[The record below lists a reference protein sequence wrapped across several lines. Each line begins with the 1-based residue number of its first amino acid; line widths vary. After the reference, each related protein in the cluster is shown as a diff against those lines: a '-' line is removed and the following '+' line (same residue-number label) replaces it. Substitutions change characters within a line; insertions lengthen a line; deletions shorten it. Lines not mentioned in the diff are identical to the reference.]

1 LVHGAT
7 IVHGDPR
14 IDPRRPGGQFQ
25 QVRRRTMQFKLS
37 GQKIDITAALR
48 SHAEA
53 KLDRLT
59 RLDDRIVS
67 LNVVL
72 SVDKLQQ
79 CAEGTLN
86 VAGKSLHAEASETD
100 MYVSIDNLFDMLVT
114 QLRRHREKLCDK
126 HQREVREIRQY
137 G

>member
-1 LVHGAT
+1 M
-7 IVHGDPR
+7 
-14 IDPRRPGGQFQ
+14 QFQ
-25 QVRRRTMQFKLS
+25 LS
-37 GQKIDITAALR
+37 GQRIEVTQALR
-48 SHAEA
+48 TRAEA

-79 CAEGTLN
+79 CAEGTLK
-86 VAGKSLHAEASETD
+86 VAGNTLHAEATEND
-100 MYVSIDNLFDMLVT
+100 MYASIDILFDKLVD
-114 QLRRHREKLCDK
+114 QLRRYREKLCDK